1 MPYIVSSN
9 AEGCSGF
16 AVVKEGENSPIP
28 GGCHKTKSDAI
39 AHMVALKAEYED
51 GESRQEMEIEDE
63 GDDSEENLLP
73 RQTAMYELY
82 ESIAESFGQWNQG
95 NGADGAHYAP
105 VSPFQDQGLI
115 CASCVFYEGGQRC
128 EIVEGQIKPLGICK
142 LWIIEESL
150 LPIPGI
156 KFVDGEPEEEPAEY
170 NTRAS
175 VNLVAPAFMKASA
188 RRGLALHEE
197 GYSGDGLRPQTV
209 EDARKMA
216 NGEALSP
223 EKWRKISP
231 WIARHTVD
239 LDAVQGDE
247 ITAGLV
253 AMLLWGG
260 GSSKASASR
269 AKSYAERIV
278 SQLEESREQ
287 PRDKLGRFGSSSDSS
302 DPEASSFESTKEAI
316 EQNSQNYDAI
326 LAQQRGYKGS
336 LDQEV
341 SESVNAYCGGSYY
354 AMNKSLRNPKSK
366 DFEEEGPGE
375 RNEWQKNLREGHI
388 SRLDQAIA
396 GSPPTT
402 ADLVVHRG
410 VSGKRAIASI
420 EKAGVGG
427 TYIDK
432 GFGSTSMSLTV
443 AREAMSGELFGA
455 KTSAEGKV
463 ITIKIPKGSKALTA
477 AGISNY
483 GEREVILP
491 RNSKFKITK
500 IGYDDIEMEVIPE

>member
-1 MPYIVSSN
+1 MPYTVTSN
-9 AEGCSGF
+9 ADGCSGF

-28 GGCHKTKSDAI
+28 GGCHKTKADAL
-39 AHMVALKAEYED
+39 AHMIAVQAAYED
-51 GESRQEMEIEDE
+51 GESRQLSETEDE
-63 GDDSEENLLP
+63 GDDSDENLLP

-82 ESIAESFGQWNQG
+82 ESIAENFGQWNQG
-95 NGADGAHYAP
+95 TGADGAHYAE
-105 VSPFQDQGLI
+105 VSPFQDEGLI
-115 CASCVFYEGGQRC
+115 CANCVFYEGGQRC
-128 EIVEGQIKPLGICK
+128 EIVEGQIKPLAICK

-150 LPIPGI
+150 LNTPGI

-216 NGEALSP
+216 NGEALSS

-278 SQLEESREQ
+278 AQLEESREQ
-287 PRDKLGRFGSSSDSS
+287 PRDKLGRFGSTKSDYP
-302 DPEASSFESTKEAI
+302 DNPDDLAGMLNTEGDDFMI
-316 EQNSQNYDAI
+316 EQEKATDTEFSVI
-326 LAQQRGYKGS
+326 EAQQDWAQKLDGDSYEVLTQYAGEEHKRINKHSRGAPPPPLGM
-336 LDQEV
+336 
-341 SESVNAYCGGSYY
+341 NASIDAEY
-354 AMNKSLRNPKSK
+354 
-366 DFEEEGPGE
+366 
-375 RNEWQKNLREGHI
+375 
-388 SRLDQAIA
+388 QAEIME
-396 GSPPTT
+396 
-402 ADLVVHRG
+402 D
-410 VSGKRAIASI
+410 AIASAPRLAKPI
-420 EKAGVGG
+420 TVYRGLTMEAAVKIDRAQIGS
-427 TYIDK
+427 TILDK
-432 GFGSTSMSLTV
+432 GFASTSTAETT
-443 AREAMSGELFGA
+443 ARDFAQGGA
-455 KTSAEGKV
+455 P
-463 ITIKIPKGSKALTA
+463 ILRIKLPKGTNA
-477 AGISNY
+477 ISMHPFTEFDN
-483 GEREVILP
+483 EHEILLQ
-491 RNSKFKITK
+491 RGSQFKITGK
-500 IGYDDIEMEVIPE
+500 SDNYIDLEVMP

>member
-1 MPYIVSSN
+1 MPYTVSSN
-9 AEGCSGF
+9 ADGCSGF

-39 AHMVALKAEYED
+39 AHMVALQAEYED
-51 GESRQEMEIEDE
+51 GESRQEMEMEDE

-95 NGADGAHYAP
+95 DGADGAHYSQ

-150 LPIPGI
+150 LPATGI

-287 PRDKLGRFGSSSDSS
+287 PRDKLGRFGSSGSTDLKDSPS
-302 DPEASSFESTKEAI
+302 VPERDKEFTA
-316 EQNSQNYDAI
+316 EV
-326 LAQQRGYKGS
+326 QRGHDAMVERAESETSGIEDLDESLYQYQSNGYKQINSAAQSMDKGEPVDRALKRDVQN
-336 LDQEV
+336 LDE
-341 SESVNAYCGGSYY
+341 
-354 AMNKSLRNPKSK
+354 
-366 DFEEEGPGE
+366 
-375 RNEWQKNLREGHI
+375 
-388 SRLDQAIA
+388 
-396 GSPPTT
+396 
-402 ADLVVHRG
+402 
-410 VSGKRAIASI
+410 AIASVSMRDLSFAADYDGEPIDVFRGVTNI
-420 EKAGVGG
+420 EKINVGDTLNSAGF
-427 TYIDK
+427 T
-432 GFGSTSMSLTV
+432 STSLDPLRAMEFSHSAGAVLGMPKKPYPV
-443 AREAMSGELFGA
+443 LRISGAKNGLPIKGGEKEVLLARGIKMKVVGRSSVSVGSGEI
-455 KTSAEGKV
+455 E
-463 ITIKIPKGSKALTA
+463 TIDCEI
-477 AGISNY
+477 
-483 GEREVILP
+483 VQ
-491 RNSKFKITK
+491 
-500 IGYDDIEMEVIPE
+500 

>member
-1 MPYIVSSN
+1 MPYTVTSS
-9 AEGCSGF
+9 ADGCEGF

-39 AHMVALKAEYED
+39 AHMVALQAEYED

-63 GDDSEENLLP
+63 GNDGEENLLP

-95 NGADGAHYAP
+95 DGADGAHYSP

-150 LPIPGI
+150 LPVAGI

-287 PRDKLGRFGSSSDSS
+287 PRDKLGRFGSNSTSDNEGDDFIMEQEEATDTEFSVIETQQDWAQKLDTESYEVLGNYAEEEHKRINKQSRGAPPPPLKGSSAM
-302 DPEASSFESTKEAI
+302 EAEYQAAVIEDAIDGAPRIAKPITVYRGVNKEAAMKI
-316 EQNSQNYDAI
+316 DKAEVGSTILDRGFASTSTSETTGRDFSQAGTPVLRIKLPKGTSAI
-326 LAQQRGYKGS
+326 AMHPFTQFDNEHEILIQRGSRYKITG
-336 LDQEV
+336 
-341 SESVNAYCGGSYY
+341 
-354 AMNKSLRNPKSK
+354 KSDN
-366 DFEEEGPGE
+366 
-375 RNEWQKNLREGHI
+375 
-388 SRLDQAIA
+388 
-396 GSPPTT
+396 
-402 ADLVVHRG
+402 
-410 VSGKRAIASI
+410 
-420 EKAGVGG
+420 
-427 TYIDK
+427 YID
-432 GFGSTSMSLTV
+432 L
-443 AREAMSGELFGA
+443 
-455 KTSAEGKV
+455 
-463 ITIKIPKGSKALTA
+463 
-477 AGISNY
+477 
-483 GEREVILP
+483 EVVL
-491 RNSKFKITK
+491 
-500 IGYDDIEMEVIPE
+500 